1 MRQAV
6 VIFRAVAVL
15 ALLAV
20 AISCSSTQIPS
31 ISASGARFKPLQDEK
46 ELWDRSRAE
55 EQKLLNK
62 AHLYEDPLLE
72 SYLQGVVTRL
82 TPQGMADNPAVHYR
96 VRVIEDPTLNAFS
109 FPHGSIYVHT
119 GLLARVE
126 NEDQLATV
134 LGHEMTHVERRHML
148 RFERSSQNKEVAFS
162 VAATAASA
170 VLDAAATV
178 AESEGHRGAA
188 VAIDVLGNVGV
199 ELSLGFALVASVDG
213 YGRDLEA
220 EADHGGF
227 AKMAVAGYRLSES
240 PKVYEAL
247 KEDYS
252 EPKKVEAFFFGN
264 HPRLSERIENSK
276 RYAGLHTAAAA
287 RDRKPID
294 PDLFARRILPV
305 VRDDARLN
313 IELGRLKIAEAELER
328 VRARMPEDPLTQL
341 YWDRLRLAQA
351 AAAEARNEQEHSK
364 KDGHRG

>member
-1 MRQAV
+1 MRQSV

-15 ALLAV
+15 TLLAV
-20 AISCSSTQIPS
+20 TISCSSTQIPP
-31 ISASGARFKPLQDEK
+31 ISASGARFKPLRDEK

-55 EQKLLNK
+55 EQKLLSK

-72 SYLQGVVTRL
+72 SYLQSVVARL
-82 TPQGMADNPAVHYR
+82 KPPGMADNPAVHYR
-96 VRVIEDPTLNAFS
+96 VRVIEDPTLNLFS
-109 FPHGSIYVHT
+109 FPQGSIYVHT

-148 RFERSSQNKEVAFS
+148 RFERAAHNSDVAFS
-162 VAATAASA
+162 VAATAASV

-178 AESEGHRGAA
+178 AESEGHRGEA
-188 VAIDVLGNVGV
+188 VAIDLLGNVSV
-199 ELSLGFALVASVDG
+199 EMSLGLALVASVNG

-220 EADHGGF
+220 EADHGSF

-240 PKVYEAL
+240 PRVYEAF
-247 KEDYS
+247 KEDHG
-252 EPKKVEAFFFGN
+252 EPKQIEEFFFGN
-264 HPRLSERIENSK
+264 HPLLSERIENSK
-276 RYAGLHTAAAA
+276 RYAGLHTAAVA

-305 VRDDARLN
+305 VRDDARRN

-328 VRARMPEDPLTQL
+328 VRARMPDDSQAQL
-341 YWDRLRLAQA
+341 YWDRLRQAQA
-351 AAAEARNEQEHSK
+351 AAQEGGSVGEHQK
-364 KDGHRG
+364 KDGHR